1 MNKEHIEEKLWEY
14 IDGLSTEEERASIN
28 RLLHSDPEWRLKY
41 NELVELNRI
50 LNSSELEQPSM
61 RFAQNVM
68 EEIVKQH
75 IAPAT
80 KTYINKKII
89 YGIGG
94 FLLTML
100 LGLII
105 YFIANLQL
113 QQGSASSSFSSEIGR
128 MNWSALLNSSY
139 TNIFLLTTL
148 VLGLMLLDR
157 YLNIKKEELKGKKT

>member
-1 MNKEHIEEKLWEY
+1 MNNEQIEQKLWEY
-14 IDGLSTEEERASIN
+14 IDGLSTEEDEASIK
-28 RLLHSDPEWRLKY
+28 RLLHADPEWKLKY
-41 NELVELNRI
+41 NELLELNRI
-50 LNSSELEQPSM
+50 LHISELEQPSM

-100 LGLII
+100 LGLIV
-105 YFIANLQL
+105 YFIANLDL
-113 QQGSASSSFSSEIGR
+113 QQRSASSSFSEEMGR
-128 MNWSALLNSSY
+128 INWSELLNSSY
-139 TNIFLLTTL
+139 TNIFLLATL

-157 YLNIKKEELKGKKT
+157 YINIKKEELKNRKA

>member
-1 MNKEHIEEKLWEY
+1 MNKEHLEEKLWEY
-14 IDGLSTEEERASIN
+14 IDGLSSDEDKASIN
-28 RLLHSDPEWRLKY
+28 RLLHSDPEWKLKY
-41 NELVELNRI
+41 DELVELNRI
-50 LNSSELEQPSM
+50 LNTSELEQPSM

-113 QQGSASSSFSSEIGR
+113 QQGSTSSTFSAEMGK
-128 MNWSALLNSSY
+128 MNWSELLNSSY
-139 TNIFLLTTL
+139 TNIFLLVTL

-157 YLNIKKEELKGKKT
+157 YLNIRKEELKNRKA